1 MSVQTPRLIRD
12 LSSKVIISVSAR
24 GLDLA
29 CVTKAGEVFTWG
41 VLAYYMLG
49 HKFPKRIE
57 ALAGVKAKQ
66 VACGQDHTAVCTED
80 GRMYTFGNGDNGQ
93 QLRH

>member
-1 MSVQTPRLIRD
+1 M
-12 LSSKVIISVSAR
+12 SAR

-29 CVTKAGEVFTWG
+29 CVTKAGEVSIWG
-41 VLAYYMLG
+41 LGAYGYLG
-49 HKFPKRIE
+49 HGDPRRQRTTPKLIE

-93 QLRH
+93 LRH